1 MVKELTM
8 GQRKGVTA
16 KLAKRYRG
24 ASKKEKGRI
33 LDTLVKVTEYNRCYA
48 SWVLRHY
55 GRRHLMKID
64 GRMVE
69 LVALNTLKRQEVP
82 RPRIYDEPV
91 VKTLKMIW
99 ESFDYMCGQRLAE
112 FLKEVLP
119 VLVGSGEVYCSETT
133 YEKLLKISPATIDRL
148 LRDEKQKLRV
158 RGTSHTKAVGIL
170 KAQIPIRTWSEV
182 TAPEPGHFQI
192 DLVGHDG
199 GDSHGQFAY
208 SLDALDLYSGWVEP
222 RALQNRAHRWT
233 LEAVQDI
240 YETAPMSLKTIHSDN
255 GGEFINERLLSWC
268 QSKQIDPYRS
278 RAYKKNDTCFI
289 EQKNYSVIRQA
300 VGYARFDTQ
309 EEVKLLQELYSNLR
323 LLVNHFYPSTKLIE
337 KKRVG
342 SKVHKRYDKPKTP
355 YRRLLE
361 CEAVSEETKE
371 KLRSEHRRLRPM
383 ELKKRIMQTQ
393 DQLYQSARRK
403 QNWSFATHQTEED
416 DAYDDTSSEDFV

>member
-1 MVKELTM
+1 M
-8 GQRKGVTA
+8 GQRKGVTV
-16 KLAKRYRG
+16 KLAKQYRG
-24 ASKKEKGRI
+24 ASKKEKRRI
-33 LDTLVKVTEYNRCYA
+33 LDTLVKVTDYNRCYA

-55 GRRHLMKID
+55 GKRHLMKIE
-64 GRMVE
+64 GKMVE
-69 LVALNTLKRQEVP
+69 LVAVNVPKPPQSP

-91 VKTLKMIW
+91 FKVLKMLW

-119 VLVGSGEVYCSETT
+119 VLVGSGEVNCSDTT

-148 LRDEKQKLRV
+148 LREEKQKLKV
-158 RGTSHTKAVGIL
+158 KGTTHTKAVGIL
-170 KAQIPIRTWSEV
+170 KAQIPIRTWSDV
-182 TAPEPGHFQI
+182 TAPEPGHFQL

-222 RALQNRAHRWT
+222 RALKNRAHRWT

-240 YETAPMSLKTIHSDN
+240 NGTAPIPLKSIHSDN

-268 QSKQIDPYRS
+268 KTNQIDHYRS

-309 EEVKLLQELYSNLR
+309 EELELLKELYSNVR

-337 KKRVG
+337 KTRVG

-355 YRRLLE
+355 YRRLLD
-361 CEAVSEETKE
+361 CETVSEEIKE

-383 ELKKRIMQTQ
+383 TLKKRIMQIQ
-393 DQLYQSARRK
+393 DELYQSAGRK
-403 QNWSFATHQTEED
+403 RYWPIDTYEEEED
-416 DAYDDTSSEDFV
+416 HTYDDNSDEVISDN